1 MPRHCLTLVYNSIT
15 RYATPQLQPFLDP
28 PLCPL
33 TAPPPSAMA
42 AEQPTA
48 VVTGPA
54 QWPKA
59 AVLAACAAAGTPA
72 TSTAGD
78 GELVLEVGG
87 NSHEGLKAALAAC
100 AGAAAAG
107 SDAQKVR
114 ISAAQLPV
122 SEFIDLAAGVLNEDL
137 SFHAAVG
144 SHAALLRTLANM
156 GVSGN
161 ATQLAVKKAFAP
173 SAGLTAALTTIEDAL
188 ASTPFLAGDSAS
200 AADFAVGAA
209 LYEAVAL
216 LGPATFLGERPHT
229 AAWLNG
235 LACGALGAAFAQLDC
250 SLGGWVRE
258 GGQVDKRP
266 DPVKTGAAADAS
278 IALNAGFKKA
288 ANQRQ
293 KERASK
299 KEAASAPPSA
309 PVAAA
314 ASGGSAEGGNP
325 HGVVATP
332 EQRSANAEGVP
343 TAPDGIGRV
352 QTELEKWS

>member
-1 MPRHCLTLVYNSIT
+1 MCGSCPRRQRCTEGANF
-15 RYATPQLQPFLDP
+15 R
-28 PLCPL
+28 
-33 TAPPPSAMA
+33 
-42 AEQPTA
+42 
-48 VVTGPA
+48 G
-54 QWPKA
+54 
-59 AVLAACAAAGTPA
+59 AAAGAHA
-72 TSTAGD
+72 TR
-78 GELVLEVGG
+78 
-87 NSHEGLKAALAAC
+87 AALPHPHL
-100 AGAAAAG
+100 
-107 SDAQKVR
+107 DPLQ
-114 ISAAQLPV
+114 V

-173 SAGLTAALTTIEDAL
+173 SAELTAALTTIEDAL

-216 LGPATFLGERPHT
+216 LGPATFLGERPRT

-278 IALNAGFKKA
+278 IALNAGYKKA

-299 KEAASAPPSA
+299 KEAVSAPPSA

-352 QTELEKWS
+352 QTELEKWSVPITGPFSHAAADDVSCSPDTKLAVHANPPPPHFPSPLCNAQVAKYVEVAAEFGGVPCKNLFVKAKKAKA